1 MMRNLVRTLLEAV
14 CRVLFAYESE
24 GAGHV
29 PEQGPAVVAAN
40 HPSYLDP
47 VLLSV
52 AVRRPIRF
60 MAWDALFKV
69 PVLGALL
76 RAFGAFPVDVRRGR
90 GREAYERAKALVQS
104 GEAVGIFPEGRRSQT
119 GWMEPALRE
128 GAARLAWET
137 GAPLVPATIAGAFRA
152 WPHFRFLPR
161 PARIKVRFHEPIAPL
176 AAGLPEEEALALLLA
191 ELRRRVERTLLPG
204 VKADLRLEVVYRT
217 PAPWPRLYEAVPALA
232 VALVVFWKT
241 RSLFDVLPC
250 YGYVAYLLADRF
262 LVPQRRLTKRIRNAS
277 PVLFCLG
284 YGPTVFARLGLPAVP
299 APAALAALVLGA
311 LIPYLYERGIT
322 AVGVLR
328 GCVFAAVLELMAQYV
343 APSGAGPH
351 VALPLFLAAFAWDR
365 TSIFWPY
372 ALIVLAGYALFVP
385 AALLGARL
393 ELVPH
398 ALAGLVAW
406 LATRLFPYRLT
417 SPEPEKPGAPGLGL
431 DLS

>member
-1 MMRNLVRTLLEAV
+1 
-14 CRVLFAYESE
+14 VLFSLDSE

-47 VLLSV
+47 VLLQV

-69 PVLGALL
+69 PLLGALL
-76 RAFGAFPVDVRRGR
+76 RAFGAFPVDVRKGR
-90 GREAYERAKALVQS
+90 GRDAYERAKALVRS
-104 GEAVGIFPEGRRSQT
+104 GEVVGIFPEGRRSRT

-152 WPHFRFLPR
+152 WPYFSFLPR
-161 PARIKVRFHEPIAPL
+161 PARIKVRFHEPISPVPL
-176 AAGLPEEEALALLLA
+176 RALPEDEALPALLA

-204 VKADLRLEVVYRT
+204 VKADLRIEVVYRT
-217 PAPWPRLYEAVPALA
+217 PAPWPRLYEAVPVLGLAL
-232 VALVVFWKT
+232 LVFWKA
-241 RSLFDVLPC
+241 RSLLDVLPC

-262 LVPQRRLTKRIRNAS
+262 LVPQRRLTKRLRNVS
-277 PVLFCLG
+277 PLLFLLG
-284 YGPTVFARLGLPAVP
+284 YAPTALARLGLPAVP
-299 APAALAALVLGA
+299 APAALAAVVLGA
-311 LIPYLYERGIT
+311 LMPYLYERGVT
-322 AVGVLR
+322 AIGALR
-328 GCVFAAVLELMAQYV
+328 GGVFAAACELLAQYV

-351 VALPLFLAAFAWDR
+351 VALPVLLAAYAWDR
-365 TSIFWPY
+365 ASVFWPY
-372 ALIVLAGYALFVP
+372 AVAVLTAYALGVP
-385 AALLGARL
+385 TLLGAHAM
-393 ELVPH
+393 EVVPH
-398 ALAGLVAW
+398 FLAGLLAW
-406 LATRLFPYRLT
+406 LVTRLLPYRLV